1 MGEDRRGEQLFSVRD
16 RPSGRFATVVLHTKY
31 LNYDVSDGL
40 KTALQQAIQTRLDG
54 GQRAFVLEV
63 SEVSIVDSCG
73 VGLMIW
79 MHRLVEDASGA
90 LYVCG
95 VTHFLQKIFRMMQLD
110 RFFQVLPSEEEAVRR
125 LEQPVA

>member
-1 MGEDRRGEQLFSVRD
+1 MGDLHRIDQLFSVRD
-16 RPSGRFATVVLHTKY
+16 RPSGRFATVVFHAKY

-40 KTALQQAIQTRLDG
+40 KAALQAAIQARIDG
-54 GQRAFVLEV
+54 GQRSFVLDL

-79 MHRLVEDASGA
+79 MHRLVEDARGA

-110 RFFQVLPSEEEAVRR
+110 RFFHLLATEEEAARR